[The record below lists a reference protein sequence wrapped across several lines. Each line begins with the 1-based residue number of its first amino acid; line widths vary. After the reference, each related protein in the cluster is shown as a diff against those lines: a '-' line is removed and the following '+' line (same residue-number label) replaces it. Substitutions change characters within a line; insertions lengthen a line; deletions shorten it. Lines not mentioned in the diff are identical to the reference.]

1 MYFWRTKQ
9 QQDIDLVEETGTDL
23 TAFEF
28 KWKQPNTIKFS
39 KTFTGTYS
47 VEPLLVHKGNFR
59 EFLEV

>member
-1 MYFWRTKQ
+1 
-9 QQDIDLVEETGTDL
+9 LVEETGTDL

-39 KTFTGTYS
+39 KTFTGTYD
-47 VEPLLVHKGNFR
+47 VEPMLVHRGNFR